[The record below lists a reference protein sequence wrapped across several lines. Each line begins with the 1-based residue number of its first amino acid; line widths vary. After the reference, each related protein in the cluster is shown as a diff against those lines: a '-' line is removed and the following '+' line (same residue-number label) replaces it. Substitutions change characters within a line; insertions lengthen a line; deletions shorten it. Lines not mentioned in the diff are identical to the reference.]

1 MRFLER
7 QFVLNDEGF
16 QIFFHGL
23 LGIVKAGIQMI
34 VGQG

>member
-1 MRFLER
+1 MRPLEG
-7 QFVLNDEGF
+7 QLVLDHEGF
-16 QIFFHGL
+16 QILFHGL